1 MADVTYVRALIG
13 PILLGGFLSLRPVG
27 AQNDLQWPL
36 DPFLQ
41 KYAHAT
47 AEELGALQR
56 GQPFVRTLK
65 TGDDRDLAIVGA
77 VALDLPKEFFL
88 ERYRDIATMK
98 KAPAVV
104 QIGRFGDRPSPRDI
118 EPLRLDPHDV
128 DTLRHCRAGDCAMR
142 LTKPMIERFQH
153 DVDWAARDHVE
164 QASHVMRELLAER
177 ATSFLRQGAAA
188 ITPYA
193 DQGRP
198 VDPANAFSAL
208 LRDSAYLAEYAPE
221 VERYLE
227 KYPDDA
233 PCPPDGFV
241 YWSKEEWGPVRVIS
255 LTDVTITPRP
265 CESPREI
272 VIATRD
278 IYANH
283 VLDASLALLVVTDRP
298 EPTRRPASN
307 LLYINRSRVDALRG
321 FLSGVRR
328 SIVQRRQQDST
339 RAYLHDAKV
348 RLESAYRANAGSR

>member
-1 MADVTYVRALIG
+1 MAHVTYVRALIG
-13 PILLGGFLSLRPVG
+13 PILLAGVLSRCLIA
-27 AQNDLQWPL
+27 AQSDVQWPV
-36 DPFLQ
+36 DRFLQ

-47 AEELGALQR
+47 GDELGALQR

-65 TGDDRDLAIVGA
+65 TGDDRDLAIAGA

-88 ERYRDIATMK
+88 ERYRDIAAIK

-104 QIGRFGDRPSPRDI
+104 QIGRFGDRPSQQDI
-118 EPLRLDPHDV
+118 EPLRLDPHDI
-128 DTLRHCRAGDCAMR
+128 DALRRCHPGDCAMR
-142 LTKPMIERFQH
+142 LTKPMIERFER

-164 QASHVMRELLAER
+164 QASQVMRDLLAER
-177 ATSFLRQGAAA
+177 ATSFLRQGAPA

-198 VDPANAFSAL
+198 IDPANAFSAL
-208 LRDSAYLAEYAPE
+208 VRDSAYLAEYAPE
-221 VERYLE
+221 VARYLE
-227 KYPDDA
+227 SYPDGA
-233 PCPPDGFV
+233 PCTPDGFV
-241 YWSKEEWGPVRVIS
+241 YWSKEEWGPMRVIS

-283 VLDASLALLVVTDRP
+283 VLDASLALLVVSDRP
-298 EPTRRPASN
+298 EPTGRTGSY

-321 FLSGVRR
+321 FLSSVRR

-339 RAYLHDAKV
+339 RAYLRDAKV
-348 RLESAYRANAGSR
+348 RLESAYRVNAGSK